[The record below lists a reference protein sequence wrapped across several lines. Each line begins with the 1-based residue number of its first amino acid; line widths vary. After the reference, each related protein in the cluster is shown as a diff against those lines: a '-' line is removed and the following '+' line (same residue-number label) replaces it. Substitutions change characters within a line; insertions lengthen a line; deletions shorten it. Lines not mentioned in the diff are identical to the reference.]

1 VLLLVLAVVAV
12 VMTVAELT
20 VGLTLKQLLLLQ
32 GTRHSDIIITVFC
45 MGPLLEQC
53 VYKWLFT

>member
-1 VLLLVLAVVAV
+1 VLLLVLAVGAV

-20 VGLTLKQLLLLQ
+20 VELTLKLLLLQ
-32 GTRHSDIIITVFC
+32 GTRYSDIIITVFC